1 MLQSIDTKNRHNE
14 SIDPFPVLA
23 ISERESEFSI
33 FDTYES
39 SSPQPEVRLSGQPF
53 SIIVHPFGHNND
65 DKISGLIQWRIT
77 GQNNWNEEPLEKLAS
92 NKWKG
97 SWTPPSTGTYEW
109 NIEIWSGQKSPL
121 QKCNDHEGVRIL
133 KVERHDLMGAS
144 WYQLNNDNLSS
155 LDKLPTVK
163 SKDVFLLPT
172 IFPCDEEGLI
182 GKSGKGH
189 YSINTKFTDTMNF
202 GQLTHKILKNRITL
216 GMRIPMKCS
225 PQHPFLISDPD
236 NFNNE
241 GVNDLVSEGWEL
253 RRKKWE
259 QVFRYWI
266 VQGIEIFSIP
276 EITCFPL
283 SFWDHIIGTLKKDF
297 SFISF
302 ITEENLS
309 DDLYHKMLSAGF
321 SDFKKP
327 IVNIGS
333 KTSSKKIS
341 KISKPSQSTELN
353 ILACKTDDPEIKVSV
368 KELTNAKFILNFQNE
383 NSSKPRTIKISIEHE
398 SIQFSNKLI
407 YYARDLSNARA
418 YRWSGKSNDIF
429 LEKGQTELQL
439 LVELNN

>member
-1 MLQSIDTKNRHNE
+1 MLQGIDTKNRHNE

-33 FDTYES
+33 FDTHEVS
-39 SSPQPEVRLSGQPF
+39 DPQSKVRLSGQPF
-53 SIIVHPFGHNND
+53 SIIVHPFGHNNN
-65 DKISGLIQWRIT
+65 DKISGLIRWRIT
-77 GQNNWNEEPLEKLAS
+77 GQSNWNEEPLEKLDS

-109 NIEIWSGQKSPL
+109 NIEIWSGQKSPS
-121 QKCNDHEGVRIL
+121 QKNNAPKDIRIL
-133 KVERHDLMGAS
+133 KVERHDLMAAN
-144 WYQLNNDNLSS
+144 WYQLNNDNLSGVE
-155 LDKLPTVK
+155 KLPTVK
-163 SKDVFLLPT
+163 SNDVFLLPS
-172 IFPCDEEGLI
+172 IFPFDQKGLI
-182 GKSGKGH
+182 GESGKGH
-189 YSINTKFTDTMNF
+189 YSINPEFTDTMTF
-202 GQLTHKILKNRITL
+202 GQLTNKISKKRITL

-225 PQHPFLISDPD
+225 PQHPFFISDPD

-253 RRKKWE
+253 RREKWE

-309 DDLYHKMLSAGF
+309 DDLYQKMLSAGF

-327 IVNIGS
+327 IFNFGLKNSNI
-333 KTSSKKIS
+333 KKS
-341 KISKPSQSTELN
+341 KISKPIQSTELN
-353 ILACKTDDPEIKVSV
+353 TLTCKTDDPEIKVSV
-368 KELTNAKFILNFQNE
+368 KNLKSDKYLLHFQNQ
-383 NSSKPRTIKISIEHE
+383 NPSKSKVIKISIEHE

-407 YYARDLSNARA
+407 YYVRDLSNARA

>member
-1 MLQSIDTKNRHNE
+1 MLQSIDTKNRHSE

-53 SIIVHPFGHNND
+53 SIIVHPFGHNDD

-77 GQNNWNEEPLEKLAS
+77 GQNKWNEEPLEKFDS

-109 NIEIWSGQKSPL
+109 NIEIWSGQKSPS
-121 QKCNDHEGVRIL
+121 QKSNDPEGVRIL
-133 KVERHDLMGAS
+133 KVERPDLMGAS

-155 LDKLPTVK
+155 LDILPTVK

-172 IFPCDEEGLI
+172 IFPYDQEGLI

-189 YSINTKFTDTMNF
+189 YSINLKFTDTMNF
-202 GQLTHKILKNRITL
+202 GQLTHKISKNRITL

-283 SFWDHIIGTLKKDF
+283 SFWDHIIGKLKKDF

-333 KTSSKKIS
+333 KTSNKKIS
-341 KISKPSQSTELN
+341 KISQPIQSTELN
-353 ILACKTDDPEIKVSV
+353 TLACKTDDPEIKVSV
-368 KELTNAKFILNFQNE
+368 KKLTNEKYLLNLQNE

-398 SIQFSNKLI
+398 SIRFSNKLI

-429 LEKGQTELQL
+429 LEKGRTELQL